1 MAFQVSPG
9 VEVKEI
15 DLTNVVPA
23 VSTSIGAI
31 AGAFAWG
38 PVEQI
43 VQVGSENQ
51 LVERFF
57 EPNDTTFKYFMPAAQ
72 FLQYSNDLRVVRAN
86 VEGNVNA
93 VAVPNSA
100 GISEVLV
107 KNEEDFESQTF
118 VEGSEFIA
126 KYPGELGN
134 SITVHMVTNQTA
146 FETPEFERFA
156 GLFDF
161 PPSTTDFAAERNI
174 ENDELH
180 IVVVD
185 EDGRITGTS
194 GEVLEIFS
202 GLSQAGDAKK
212 SDGTTNYYVDVI
224 NNQSEYV
231 WIGVEDNSLSESGVK
246 STDTDSLVET
256 STGFEFSTQFSVM
269 TFDLTG
275 GADGEPLNPS
285 VGELTTAYDLFNDAE
300 TVDVNLI
307 IGVPAPEGDD
317 VTLATN
323 LIAIAENRR
332 DVVVFASPA
341 ISRTVNNVDAVT
353 DVIEWADQLP
363 SSSFAVLDSGAEYVF
378 DKFNDTFRFINAAG
392 DVAGLCAFT
401 DNVQDPWFSPAGFN
415 RGQVRGVTKLAFNP
429 RKNERDSLYKARVN
443 PIVSFP
449 GQGTVLFGDKTALAR
464 PSAFDRINVRRLFIA
479 LEKAI
484 ATAAKFQLFELND
497 EFTRAQFRNLVEPFL
512 RDVQG
517 RRGITDFAV
526 ICDDTNN
533 TPQVIDTNRF
543 VADIFVQPARSIN
556 FITLNF
562 IATRTGVEFSEI
574 AGQ

>member
-38 PVEQI
+38 PVDQI

-72 FLQYSNDLRVVRAN
+72 FLQYANDLRVVRSSVSGQFNAN
-86 VEGNVNA
+86 ADG
-93 VAVPNSA
+93 S
-100 GISEVLV
+100 GTLV
-107 KNEEDFESQTF
+107 KNEEDFESQAFTS
-118 VEGSEFIA
+118 GDEFIA
-126 KYPGELGN
+126 KYPGNLGN
-134 SITVHMVTNQTA
+134 SIGVYVITNSVSFQSSM
-146 FETPEFERFA
+146 FSD
-156 GLFDF
+156 LFDF
-161 PPSTTDFAAERNI
+161 APSTTDYAQGHGV

-185 EDGRITGTS
+185 ETGEISGTT
-194 GEVLEIFS
+194 GEVLEAFS
-202 GLSQAGDAKK
+202 GLSQAPDAKK
-212 SDGTTNYYVDVI
+212 GNGTTNYYIDVI
-224 NNQSEYV
+224 NSQSEYV
-231 WIGVEDNSLSESGVK
+231 WIGTADTSLPESGVK
-246 STDTDSLVET
+246 TSDTDNLVET
-256 STGFEFSTQFSVM
+256 SSGFEYTTTDTVLDYVLS
-269 TFDLTG
+269 G
-275 GADGEPLNPS
+275 GSDGTTNNPS
-285 VGELTTAYDLFNDAE
+285 VGDLQTAYELFNDAE

-323 LIAIAENRR
+323 LISIAENRR
-332 DVVVFASPA
+332 DVVVFVSPA

-363 SSSFAVLDSGAEYVF
+363 SSSFAVFDSGAEYTY
-378 DKFNDTFRFINAAG
+378 DKYNDTFRFINAAG

-401 DNVQDPWFSPAGFN
+401 DNVADAWFSPAGFN

-429 RKNERDSLYKARVN
+429 RKNERDSLYKARIN

-449 GQGTVLFGDKTALAR
+449 GQGTVLFGDKTALSR

>member
-57 EPNDTTFKYFMPAAQ
+57 EPNNTTFKYFMPAAQ
-72 FLQYSNDLRVVRAN
+72 FLQYSNDLRVVRTAN
-86 VEGNVNA
+86 AGQFNA
-93 VAVPNSA
+93 VATPDST
-100 GISEVLV
+100 GDSSTLV

-118 VEGSEFIA
+118 NAGDEYIA
-126 KYPGELGN
+126 KYPGELGD
-134 SITVHMVTNQTA
+134 SISVFVATTTNA
-146 FETPEFERFA
+146 FDTTTFEPYA

-161 PPSTTDFAAERNI
+161 APSTTDFAADRNL

-180 IVVVD
+180 VVVVD
-185 EDGRITGTS
+185 EGGFITGTA
-194 GEVLEIFS
+194 GEVLEVFA

-212 SDGTTNYYVDVI
+212 ADGTSNYYVDVI
-224 NNQSEYV
+224 NNQSHYV
-231 WIGVEDNSLSESGVK
+231 WAGFEDDTLPESGVK
-246 STDTDSLVET
+246 STEADLLTET
-256 STGFEFSTQFSVM
+256 STGFAYTTTDAVLSYN
-269 TFDLTG
+269 LTG
-275 GADGEPLNPS
+275 GSDGSTSEPS
-285 VGELTTAYDLFNDAE
+285 VGELQTAYDLFNDAE

-307 IGVPAPEGDD
+307 IGVPAPETDD

-332 DVVVFASPA
+332 DVVVFVSPA

-401 DNVQDPWFSPAGFN
+401 DNIQDPWFSPAGFN

>member
-1 MAFQVSPG
+1 
-9 VEVKEI
+9 
-15 DLTNVVPA
+15 
-23 VSTSIGAI
+23 
-31 AGAFAWG
+31 
-38 PVEQI
+38 
-43 VQVGSENQ
+43 
-51 LVERFF
+51 
-57 EPNDTTFKYFMPAAQ
+57 MPAAQ
-72 FLQYSNDLRVVRAN
+72 FLQYANDLRVVRT
-86 VEGNVNA
+86 GNSGQLNSNA
-93 VAVPNSA
+93 GGS
-100 GISEVLV
+100 GTLV

-118 VEGSEFIA
+118 TSGDEFIA

-134 SITVHMVTNQTA
+134 SIGVYVLTNDTSFQASMFTD
-146 FETPEFERFA
+146 
-156 GLFDF
+156 LFDF
-161 PPSTTDFAAERNI
+161 SPSTTDYAEERGV

-180 IVVVD
+180 VVVVD
-185 EDGRITGTS
+185 ETGEITGTAMQ
-194 GEVLEIFS
+194 VLEIFS
-202 GLSQAGDAKK
+202 GLSQASDAKK
-212 SDGTTNYYVDVI
+212 SNGTTNYYVDVI

-231 WIGVEDNSLSESGVK
+231 WIGIEDSGLPESGVK
-246 STDTDSLVET
+246 TNDTGNLVST
-256 STGFEFSTQFSVM
+256 STGFEYTTSDTVLDFELS
-269 TFDLTG
+269 G
-275 GADGEPLNPS
+275 GSGGTSADPTVS
-285 VGELTTAYDLFNDAE
+285 ELQVAYDLFNDAE

-307 IGVPAPEGDD
+307 IGVPVSDADD
-317 VTLATN
+317 TTLANN

-332 DVVVFASPA
+332 DVVVFVSPA
-341 ISRTVNNVDAVT
+341 ISRTVNNVSAAT
-353 DVIEWADQLP
+353 DVIEWADGVT

-401 DNVQDPWFSPAGFN
+401 DNVQDTWFSPAGFN

-562 IATRTGVEFSEI
+562 IATRNWLEAAHVPIYSRLRSIIQHTPRVTLN
-574 AGQ
+574 

>member
-31 AGAFAWG
+31 AGSFAWG

-51 LVERFF
+51 LVNRFF

-72 FLQYSNDLRVVRAN
+72 FLQYSNDLRVVRTAN
-86 VEGNVNA
+86 AGQFNA
-93 VAVPNSA
+93 VATPDSN
-100 GISEVLV
+100 GISSTLV

-118 VEGSEFIA
+118 SAGDEYIA
-126 KYPGELGN
+126 KYPGELGD
-134 SITVHMVTNQTA
+134 SISVFVATNQTA
-146 FETPEFERFA
+146 FETPEFEPYA

-161 PPSTTDFAAERNI
+161 APTTTDFAEERNL

-185 EDGRITGTS
+185 TDGAITGTQ
-194 GEVLEIFS
+194 GEVLEVFS

-212 SDGTTNYYVDVI
+212 GDGTTNYYVDVI

-231 WIGVEDNSLSESGVK
+231 WIGVEDAALSESGVK

-256 STGFEFSTQFSVM
+256 STGFEYSTQFSVIEY
-269 TFDLTG
+269 DLSG
-275 GADGEPLNPS
+275 GSDGTSGDPS
-285 VGELTTAYDLFNDAE
+285 VGELQTAYDLFNDAE

-307 IGVPAPEGDD
+307 IGVPATESDD

-332 DVVVFASPA
+332 DVVVFVSPA
-341 ISRTVNNVDAVT
+341 ISRTVNNVNAVI

-401 DNVQDPWFSPAGFN
+401 DNIQDPWFSPAGFN

>member
-9 VEVKEI
+9 VEVNEV

-23 VSTSIGAI
+23 VSTTIGAI

-38 PVEQI
+38 PVEEI
-43 VQVGSENQ
+43 VRVGSENQ

-72 FLQYSNDLRVVRAN
+72 FLQYANDLRVVRT
-86 VEGNVNA
+86 GNSGQLNSNA
-93 VAVPNSA
+93 GGS
-100 GISEVLV
+100 GTLV

-118 VEGSEFIA
+118 TSGDEFIA

-134 SITVHMVTNQTA
+134 SIGVYVLTNDTSFQASMFTD
-146 FETPEFERFA
+146 
-156 GLFDF
+156 LFDF
-161 PPSTTDFAAERNI
+161 SPSTTDYAEERGV

-180 IVVVD
+180 VVVVD
-185 EDGRITGTS
+185 ETGEITGTAMQ
-194 GEVLEIFS
+194 VLEIFS
-202 GLSQAGDAKK
+202 GLSQASDAKK
-212 SDGTTNYYVDVI
+212 SNGTTNYYVDVI

-231 WIGVEDNSLSESGVK
+231 WIGIEDSGLPESGVK
-246 STDTDSLVET
+246 TNDTGNLVST
-256 STGFEFSTQFSVM
+256 STGFEYTTSDTVLDFELS
-269 TFDLTG
+269 G
-275 GADGEPLNPS
+275 GSGGTSADPTVS
-285 VGELTTAYDLFNDAE
+285 ELQVAYDLFNDAE

-307 IGVPAPEGDD
+307 IGVPVSDADD
-317 VTLATN
+317 TTLANN

-332 DVVVFASPA
+332 DVVVFVSPA
-341 ISRTVNNVDAVT
+341 ISRTVNNVSAAT
-353 DVIEWADQLP
+353 DVIEWADGVT

-401 DNVQDPWFSPAGFN
+401 DNVQDTWFSPAGFN